1 MCFDEIL
8 FIAFWLK
15 FGLSEK
21 HTKFGAT
28 EYRQILEEDF
38 FFKFCVLLRKSK
50 VYCFEFSIVKL
61 HEHIKVQRF

>member
-38 FFKFCVLLRKSK
+38 FSNFVYFSESPKFTALSFL
-50 VYCFEFSIVKL
+50 
-61 HEHIKVQRF
+61 